1 MDVEQ
6 RIEELEVRLKH
17 VEFRLSQMDAAAGTD
32 TVSWPPPA
40 EEVAAPMVDLAL
52 IGKSLL
58 ILGGAFL
65 LRAATD
71 SAAVSKPAGVALGLL
86 YAIAWIAVAIRGVQA
101 GRRGAGIFYAT
112 TASIVAYPIVWEAAT
127 RFGVLSAN
135 MAALVL
141 AALSIALIEAGRR
154 YAFPS
159 LAWIAATGA
168 TCDAILLAYATKSLI
183 PFLIELTIIS
193 AVAFVLHA
201 EAAGWVLAIESDL
214 VAIVLILLT
223 LLDQS
228 NDGRTMAAVCLFVF
242 AAIWIAVS
250 PRAMIQSAAA
260 SLIGIGGGTA
270 LLLEAPARTILWSV
284 AALAA
289 AEIARR
295 GSSRTLTVTF
305 IVQSAV
311 WGAFAAIGG
320 GLFSFAGAA
329 LLNHGEAMA
338 IPLPAIIGAAL
349 CLAAFLRE
357 RSVVLLGIALCGAAS
372 MAMYALSLSIGNA
385 GEGVH
390 ALVNTGVLAAAS
402 VALAWAG
409 RLWQV
414 RQASQLAIVLLV
426 LTGAK
431 VVAQDLRTGTAAM
444 MFIALAVY
452 GSAMLAIAK
461 IRATSSDSAHSR

>member
-6 RIEELEVRLKH
+6 RIEDLDLRLKRI
-17 VEFRLSQMDAAAGTD
+17 ELRLSHGDSDSGAEAAVWKASPD
-32 TVSWPPPA
+32 D
-40 EEVAAPMVDLAL
+40 VAAPMFDLAV

-71 SAAVSKPAGVALGLL
+71 TAAMSKPAGVAIGLI
-86 YAIAWIAVAIRGVQA
+86 YAIAWIVVAIRAVRA
-101 GRRGAGIFYAT
+101 VRRTAGIFYAV
-112 TASIVAYPIVWEAAT
+112 TAAIVAYPIVWEAAT

-168 TCDAILLAYATKSLI
+168 TCVAILLAYATKALI
-183 PFLIELTIIS
+183 PFLVELTIIS

-201 EAAGWVLAIESDL
+201 KAAGWLLAIESDL
-214 VAIVLILLT
+214 LAILLLILA
-223 LLDQS
+223 LLDPAS
-228 NDGRTMAAVCLFVF
+228 DGRATVAACLLLF
-242 AAIWIAVS
+242 AVIWIAVS

-260 SLIGIGGGTA
+260 SLIGIVGSSA
-270 LLLEAPARTILWSV
+270 LVLPAPAMTILWGV
-284 AALAA
+284 AALIA

-295 GSSRTLTVTF
+295 GTSPESKVTF
-305 IVQSAV
+305 LVQSAM
-311 WGAFAAIGG
+311 WGSLAAIGG
-320 GLFSFAGAA
+320 GLFSFAGSALINRGEALSIPLAA
-329 LLNHGEAMA
+329 L
-338 IPLPAIIGAAL
+338 GATAL
-349 CLAAFLRE
+349 CLVAFLRA
-357 RSVVLLGIALCGAAS
+357 RNIVLLGIALCGAAS
-372 MAMYALSLSIGNA
+372 MAIYGLSLSIGA
-385 GEGVH
+385 ASEGVH
-390 ALVNTGVLAAAS
+390 ALVNTTVLAAAS
-402 VALAWAG
+402 IALAAIG
-409 RLWQV
+409 RRWRV
-414 RQASQLAIVLLV
+414 REASQLAIVLLV

-452 GSAMLAIAK
+452 GGAMLAIAR
-461 IRATSSDSAHSR
+461 IRASSRAVAS

>member
-6 RIEELEVRLKH
+6 RIDDLDLRLKQI
-17 VEFRLSQMDAAAGTD
+17 ELRLSQMNAAGAD
-32 TVSWPPPA
+32 TTVWPPPA
-40 EEVAAPMVDLAL
+40 DEVAAPMVDLAL

-71 SAAVSKPAGVALGLL
+71 STAVSKPAGVALGLL
-86 YAIAWIAVAIRGVQA
+86 YAIAWIAVAIRAGRA
-101 GRRGAGIFYAT
+101 GRRSTGIFYAT
-112 TASIVAYPIVWEAAT
+112 TASIIAYPIVWEAAT

-141 AALSIALIEAGRR
+141 AGLSIALIEAGRR

-168 TCDAILLAYATKSLI
+168 TCDAILLAYTTKSLI
-183 PFLIELTIIS
+183 PFLVELTIVS
-193 AVAFVLHA
+193 AVAFLLHA
-201 EAAGWVLAIESDL
+201 EAAGWVLAVESDL
-214 VAIVLILLT
+214 IAVALIFLT
-223 LLDQS
+223 LLDPS
-228 NDGRTMAAVCLFVF
+228 NDGRTMAAVCLFIF

-260 SLIGIGGGTA
+260 SLIGIAGGTA
-270 LLLEAPARTILWSV
+270 LLLVEPARTILWSV

-295 GSSRTLTVTF
+295 GSSRTVTVTF
-305 IVQSAV
+305 LVQSAV

-320 GLFSFAGAA
+320 GLFSFAGSA
-329 LLNHGEAMA
+329 LLSREVLA
-338 IPLPAIIGAAL
+338 IPIPAIIGAAL
-349 CLAAFLRE
+349 CLAAFLRA
-357 RSVVLLGIALCGAAS
+357 RSVVLLGIALCGAAA
-372 MAMYALSLSIGNA
+372 MAMYALSLSIGND

-390 ALVNTGVLAAAS
+390 ALVNTAVLASAS
-402 VALAWAG
+402 VALALAG

-414 RQASQLAIVLLV
+414 REASQLAIVLLV

-431 VVAQDLRTGTAAM
+431 LVAQDLRTGTAAM

-461 IRATSSDSAHSR
+461 IRTSSRAVTS

>member
-6 RIEELEVRLKH
+6 RIEDFERRLKN
-17 VEFRLSQMDAAAGTD
+17 VELRLSRVEGISAEQGAVWDA
-32 TVSWPPPA
+32 PA
-40 EEVAAPMVDLAL
+40 EDTAAPTFDLAV

-71 SAAVSKPAGVALGLL
+71 TAAVSKPAGVAIGLI
-86 YAIAWIAVAIRGVQA
+86 YAIAWIAVAVRQK
-101 GRRGAGIFYAT
+101 RRTAGIFYAV
-112 TASIVAYPIVWEAAT
+112 TAAIVAYPIVWEAAT

-141 AALSIALIEAGRR
+141 TLLSIALIEAGRR

-168 TCDAILLAYATKSLI
+168 TCDAILLAFATKALI
-183 PFLIELTIIS
+183 PFLLALTIVS

-201 EAAGWVLAIESDL
+201 KAAGWLLAIESDL
-214 VAIVLILLT
+214 IAILLLILT
-223 LLDQS
+223 LLDPAS
-228 NDGRTMAAVCLFVF
+228 DGRLTAAACLLLF
-242 AAIWIAVS
+242 AVICIAVS
-250 PRAMIQSAAA
+250 PRAMIQSAVA
-260 SLIGIGGGTA
+260 SLIGIVGSSA
-270 LLLEAPARTILWSV
+270 LILPAPAMTILWGV
-284 AALAA
+284 AALVA

-295 GSSRTLTVTF
+295 SSSPSSNITF
-305 IVQSAV
+305 LVQSAV
-311 WGAFAAIGG
+311 WGSLAAIGG

-329 LLNHGEAMA
+329 LIQRGEGLT
-338 IPLPAIIGAAL
+338 IPLAALGAAAL
-349 CLAAFLRE
+349 CLIAFLRA

-372 MAMYALSLSIGNA
+372 MAIYGMSLSIGA
-385 GEGVH
+385 ASEGVR
-390 ALVNTGVLAAAS
+390 ALVNTTVLAIAS
-402 VALAWAG
+402 IALAAIG
-409 RLWQV
+409 RRWDI
-414 RQASQLAIVLLV
+414 REASQLAIVLLV

-452 GSAMLAIAK
+452 GGAMLAIAR
-461 IRATSSDSAHSR
+461 IRASSRAVAL